1 VKVLVDTTVW
11 VDHFQQAEPQL
22 VRLLN
27 EGCVLTHPF
36 IVGEMALANLRERDQ
51 VLRSMGDL
59 EPAVLASPAEVRE
72 LIELRSLH
80 GRGLGYVD
88 THLLAAA
95 LLSPGATLWTR
106 DCQLFRVAR
115 ELGLAAPIQ
124 DRFFMHD
131 TAAKYPAES
140 QDSESTGKDSD
151 T

>member
-1 VKVLVDTTVW
+1 MDTTVW
-11 VDHFQQAEPQL
+11 VDHFQQLEPQL

-27 EGCVLTHPF
+27 EGSVLTHPF
-36 IVGEMALANLRERDQ
+36 IVGEMALANLRDRAQ
-51 VLRSMGDL
+51 VLASLADL

-72 LIELRSLH
+72 LIDLRNLH

-106 DCQLFRVAR
+106 DMQLFRVAR

-131 TAAKYPAES
+131 SGAPYNES
-140 QDSESTGKDSD
+140 E
-151 T
+151 

>member
-1 VKVLVDTTVW
+1 MKVLVDTTVW

-36 IVGEMALANLRERDQ
+36 VVGEMSLANLHDRAQ
-51 VLRSMGDL
+51 ILASLADL
-59 EPAVLASPAEVRE
+59 EPAVLASPAEVQE

-106 DCQLFRVAR
+106 DCHLFRVAR

-131 TAAKYPAES
+131 TAAIYPDPKA
-140 QDSESTGKDSD
+140 G
-151 T
+151 